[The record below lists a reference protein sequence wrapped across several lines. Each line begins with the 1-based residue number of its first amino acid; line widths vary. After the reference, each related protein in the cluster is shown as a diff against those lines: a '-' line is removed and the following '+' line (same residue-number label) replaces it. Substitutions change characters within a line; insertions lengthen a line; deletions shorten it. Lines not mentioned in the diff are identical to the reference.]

1 MLDKIVH
8 KVPVMNFSSYIGS
21 ISFKLYSLYV
31 INIWELPLFSV
42 GFAEVQLDHYIF
54 LNKFWV

>member
-8 KVPVMNFSSYIGS
+8 KVPVMNFSFYTGS

>member
-8 KVPVMNFSSYIGS
+8 KVPVMNFSFYIGS